1 MSVGKSKVY
10 LTDPLKSAASGITA
24 AFCLAVV
31 IAAVSMEEFIAAGVF
46 AAITMLFGYI
56 FVKSCRLMRISKE
69 GIETSFRDVQTES
82 RLLPSEVTPS
92 GIARLLSEEQPAKT
106 AFPRCSRRPGSS
118 QESMDLQF
126 SNTQLPMKS
135 TESGSLTRTREVHP

>member
-10 LTDPLKSAASGITA
+10 LTDPLKSVASGITA

-31 IAAVSMEEFIAAGVF
+31 IVAVSMEEFIAAGVF

-69 GIETSFRDVQTES
+69 GIETSIFG
-82 RLLPSEVTPS
+82 L
-92 GIARLLSEEQPAKT
+92 GW
-106 AFPRCSRRPGSS
+106 
-118 QESMDLQF
+118 
-126 SNTQLPMKS
+126 
-135 TESGSLTRTREVHP
+135 